1 MTTIDVTT
9 KVMDTTVTKCTCGF
23 RGNEKK
29 THKGVDLVPKST
41 EETPNIL
48 AFDDGTVVYAAN
60 VKGVNENTGNPGM
73 GTNVALKHKDGTIT
87 RYQHLKYGSVKLKKG
102 DTIKKGQALGV
113 YGRPTTGNSTGPHLH
128 FDISLPEMPKQNSIK
143 GSFCGET
150 RYYVDPVP
158 YLTKKTT
165 QKPSKPAQS
174 STKQYTV
181 TASALN
187 IRNGSSLQ
195 SKVVG
200 RTYKGV
206 TVTVDKVE
214 NNFARIGADQ
224 WVCMDYLK

>member
-1 MTTIDVTT
+1 MKIIDVTT

-23 RGNEKK
+23 KEGEKK
-29 THKGVDLVPKST
+29 NHKGVDLVPKST

-48 AFDDGTVVYAAN
+48 AFDAGEVIYTGN

-73 GTNVALKHKDGTIT
+73 GTSLAIKHKDGTVT
-87 RYQHLKYGSVKLKKG
+87 RYQHLKYNSLKVKMG
-102 DTIKKGQALGV
+102 DTVKKGQVLGV

-128 FDISLPEMPKQNSIK
+128 FDISLPSKPKQDSIK
-143 GSFCGET
+143 AQFCGET
-150 RYYVDPVP
+150 RYYIDPIP
-158 YLTKKTT
+158 YLTKKA
-165 QKPSKPAQS
+165 AQ
-174 STKQYTV
+174 TEAKKDTAKKYIV

-195 SKVVG
+195 SKIVG

-214 NNFARIGADQ
+214 NNFGRIGKDQ